1 MATRAAPSPSRV
13 DDRWE
18 VVKKVAASHCFQ
30 RSPRLRELLL
40 HICDRAIQNRPDEL
54 REQLIGRAVFGRK
67 PDYNPAEDN
76 IVRVEMRQLRKR
88 LEEYFAT
95 EGKEDLYVIL
105 IPKGAYVPVFEPRE
119 HVPSEAKP
127 NDERRIAPA
136 PVRTWRLWAAVG
148 VILALASLCG
158 WLWSEN
164 RRIEGRLAT
173 ASHKTDRAPLWPL
186 LFNEGQETLIVCAD
200 SSLVAAETVLHR
212 SITLQQYMS
221 HDYGAKIATSDA
233 AKSILRSV
241 PNWLFTDMTDVRL
254 VQRLFRLN
262 ADHWDKVL
270 IRSAKNTQLQDF
282 KQGNIILLGS
292 VRSNPWDGL
301 FEPALK
307 FRFEYDEQAH
317 AAYVRNQTPEE
328 GEQAV
333 YRAASPGQSGDSYSV
348 IALVPNLRHTGQVLM
363 IGGTTGEGTESAGEF
378 IMNAATASGLID
390 RLTAQNKGRIPY
402 FEVLLKSGTLAGV
415 AKNAEIVAEHV
426 LPE

>member
-1 MATRAAPSPSRV
+1 M
-13 DDRWE
+13 
-18 VVKKVAASHCFQ
+18 
-30 RSPRLRELLL
+30 
-40 HICDRAIQNRPDEL
+40 QNRPEEL

-95 EGKEDLYVIL
+95 EGKEEPYVIL
-105 IPKGAYVPVFEPRE
+105 IPKGAYVPVFEARE
-119 HVPSEAKP
+119 RVHNEAQTSAQ
-127 NDERRIAPA
+127 DGRHMPA
-136 PVRTWRLWAAVG
+136 PVRSWRLWLALAA
-148 VILALASLCG
+148 IASLASLCG
-158 WLWSEN
+158 WLWREN
-164 RRIEGRLAT
+164 LRIAQRLSNT
-173 ASHKTDRAPLWPL
+173 TSRKMDRAALWPL

-212 SITLQQYMS
+212 SITFQQYLA
-221 HDYGAKIATSDA
+221 HDYGAKLATSDA

-262 ADHWDKVL
+262 ADHWDKVS

-292 VRSNPWDGL
+292 VRSNPWNSL

-317 AAYVRNQTPEE
+317 AAYVRNQAPEQ

-348 IALVPNLRHTGQVLM
+348 IALVPNLRHTGLVLL

-378 IMNAATASGLID
+378 IMNTTTASALMN
-390 RLTAQNKGRIPY
+390 RLTARNKGRLPY
-402 FEVLLKSGTLAGV
+402 FEILLKSGTLSGV
-415 AKNAEIVAEHV
+415 AKNAEIVAERI